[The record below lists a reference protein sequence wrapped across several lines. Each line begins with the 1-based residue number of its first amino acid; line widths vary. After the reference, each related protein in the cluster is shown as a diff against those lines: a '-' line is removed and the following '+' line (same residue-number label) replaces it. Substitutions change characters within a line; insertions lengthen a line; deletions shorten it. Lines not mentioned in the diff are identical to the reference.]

1 MLYRHRWLS
10 TTQLPK
16 HPQITIK
23 LSLPL
28 SSSPQILRPQSQSA
42 SWHASVCFS
51 DCDTISH
58 PLITLL
64 FCLGDPLLRSLE
76 TTIVSTSLLKPSPP
90 SSVKKGGHTK
100 QTKASS
106 VPTFPHHVLQLVLHD
121 TVLFPEGGGQPS
133 DIGIL
138 TSEDGVIWSV
148 ECIKRHGGVA
158 VHYVKP
164 AEDISDV
171 PNVFAPGKRVN
182 LELGHTGFQRRLDHV
197 SPPSLSCPSHTYVVL
212 R

>member
-1 MLYRHRWLS
+1 MSAYV
-10 TTQLPK
+10 TQ
-16 HPQITIK
+16 IIG
-23 LSLPL
+23 
-28 SSSPQILRPQSQSA
+28 
-42 SWHASVCFS
+42 
-51 DCDTISH
+51 TISH
-58 PLITLL
+58 PPITLL
-64 FCLGDPLLRSLE
+64 SRLGDPLLRSLE
-76 TTIVSTSLLKPSPP
+76 TTIVSTYLLKPSPP

-100 QTKASS
+100 QTTASS
-106 VPTFPHHVLQLVLHD
+106 VPTFPHPVLQLVLHD

-138 TSEDGVIWSV
+138 SSEDGVIWNV
-148 ECIKRHGGVA
+148 ECVKRHGVVA

-171 PNVFAPGKRVN
+171 PNIFAPGKRVN

-197 SPPSLSCPSHTYVVL
+197 SLPSLSCPSHTYVVL